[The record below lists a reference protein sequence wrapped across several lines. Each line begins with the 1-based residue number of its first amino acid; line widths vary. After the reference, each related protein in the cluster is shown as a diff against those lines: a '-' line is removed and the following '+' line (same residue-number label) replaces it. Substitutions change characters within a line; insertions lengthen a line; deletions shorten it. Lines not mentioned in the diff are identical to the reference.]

1 MEIQLLVSLFSPH
14 IFALKKKQC
23 YEISQMSDGELS
35 RKRECNTVLRIYAYA
50 GTKKTT
56 LVTFCS

>member
-14 IFALKKKQC
+14 IFALKKKNQC

-50 GTKKTT
+50 GTKK
-56 LVTFCS
+56 